1 MKNNTVSYVIKLSD
15 TNDKNN
21 PDLNDLKTKLEER
34 DMTVNH
40 LYELKQLVVSSDHE
54 SWKKAFEE
62 IENLHKD
69 FDIESNEIL

>member
-40 LYELKQLVVSSDHE
+40 LYELKQLVVSSDYE

-62 IENLHKD
+62 IENLDKD
-69 FDIESNEIL
+69 FDIESNEII